1 MLQLHNIRKSFGP
14 VEVLRGLD
22 LSVGR
27 RDRLGLVG
35 INGSGKSTL
44 LKIAAGLLAPDSG
57 TVAPAGDMRT
67 AYLEQGAAEEAWRS
81 GTIDGE
87 GDRSLLVRGLDRLE
101 RGLGALWDRSLAGD
115 ADAVDELMAR
125 SGYEKVERIHRLTRR
140 LGLKPERLKAPAL
153 ELSGGELA
161 RFDLALSLAGEPDL
175 LLLDEP
181 TNFLDEGGLAE
192 AEQLLARYAGA
203 FIAVSHDRDFLD
215 AAVGGILELEDGLL
229 RRYHGGYTDYRRR
242 RGEEI
247 AAAWE
252 DFHQAGRERKKL
264 LAGLNRRLGLLHR
277 MEGGGFTGTAHA
289 NKAGSDSF
297 SRRAA
302 KVARTARTVKRRVAR
317 LESDRLVRPKTYG
330 LKIRPPLN
338 EPARAGEL
346 IARAEN
352 LHFAYPGGSEL
363 FGGLDFS
370 LYRGER
376 VRLTGPNGS
385 GKTTLLRLLLGELE
399 PTGGAAGPGRNVRAF
414 HADQRSLGLPAS
426 GTVFEALREKTDL
439 DRNGIRYL
447 LAKLLFRREEV
458 DKPVASLSGGE
469 RARLFLAI
477 VSVTDANLLV
487 LDEPT
492 AHLDLASIEAL
503 EGALARY
510 TGTVLFVSHDR
521 AFGRAVGSRLFAL
534 PKTNFLKSE

>member
-1 MLQLHNIRKSFGP
+1 MLQLHAIRKSFGP

-44 LKIAAGLLAPDSG
+44 LRIAAGLLAPDSG
-57 TVAPAGDMRT
+57 TAALAGDARA

-81 GTIDGE
+81 GTV
-87 GDRSLLVRGLDRLE
+87 GDASNRSLLVRGLDRLE
-101 RGLGALWDRSLAGD
+101 RGLGALWERSLTGD
-115 ADAVDELMAR
+115 ADAVDELAAR
-125 SGYEKVERIHRLTRR
+125 DGYEKVERVYSLAAR
-140 LGLKPERLKAPAL
+140 LGLPTERLEGPAL
-153 ELSGGELA
+153 ALSGGELA
-161 RFDLALSLAGEPDL
+161 RFDLALLLAGEPDL

-181 TNFLDEGGLAE
+181 TNFLDADGLAE
-192 AEQLLARYAGA
+192 AEKFLARYPRA
-203 FIAVSHDRDFLD
+203 FITVSHDRAFLD

-264 LAGLNRRLGLLHR
+264 LEGLNRRLGLLHR
-277 MEGGGFTGTAHA
+277 MEGGGFSGTAHA
-289 NKAGSDSF
+289 NRAGSDTF

-317 LESDRLVRPKTYG
+317 LESDRLVQPKTYG
-330 LKIRPPLN
+330 LKIRPPLGS
-338 EPARAGEL
+338 PARAGEVV
-346 IARAEN
+346 ARAEN
-352 LHFAYPGGSEL
+352 LRFAHPGGTEL
-363 FGGLDFS
+363 FHGLDFT

-376 VRLTGPNGS
+376 VQLTGPNGS
-385 GKTTLLRLLLGELE
+385 GKTTLLRLLLGELK
-399 PTGGAAGPGRNVRAF
+399 PGGGAAGLGRNVSAF

-426 GTVFEALREKTDL
+426 GTVFEALRRSTELT
-439 DRNGIRYL
+439 RYEIRYL
-447 LAKLLFRREEV
+447 LARLLFRREEAE
-458 DKPVASLSGGE
+458 KPVASLSGGE

-477 VSVTDANLLV
+477 VSAADANLLV

-521 AFGRAVGSRLFAL
+521 AFGRTVGDRRFELARRFS
-534 PKTNFLKSE
+534 

>member
-1 MLQLHNIRKSFGP
+1 MLQLHDVRKSFGP
-14 VEVLRGLD
+14 ADVLRGVD

-35 INGSGKSTL
+35 INGSGKTTL
-44 LKIAAGLLAPDSG
+44 LKIAAGLLTPDSG
-57 TVAPAGDMRT
+57 TVALAGDAT
-67 AYLEQGAAEEAWRS
+67 VAYLEQGASEDAWRS
-81 GTIDGE
+81 GTESG
-87 GDRSLLVRGLDRLE
+87 RSLLARGLDRLE
-101 RGLGALWDRSLAGD
+101 RGLGALWERSLVGD
-115 ADAVDELMAR
+115 AAAVDGLVAR
-125 SGYEKVERIHRLTRR
+125 SGYERVERVHRIAGR
-140 LGLKPERLKAPAL
+140 LGLEPGRLERPAL

-161 RFDLALSLAGEPDL
+161 RLDLALMLAAEPDL
-175 LLLDEP
+175 LLLDEA
-181 TNFLDEGGLAE
+181 TNFLDADGLAE
-192 AEQLLARYAGA
+192 AERLLARYPKS

-215 AAVGGILELEDGLL
+215 AAVEGILELEDGRL
-229 RRYHGGYTDYRRR
+229 RRYHGGYTEYRRR

-252 DFHQAGRERKKL
+252 DYHQAKRERAKL
-264 LAGLNRRLGLLHR
+264 LEGLNRRLGLLHR
-277 MEGGGFTGTAHA
+277 MEGGGYSGTAHA
-289 NKAGSDSF
+289 NRAGSDTF

-302 KVARTARTVKRRVAR
+302 KVARTARTVKRRIAD
-317 LESDRLVRPKTYG
+317 LESDRLVQPKSYG

-338 EPARAGEL
+338 APARAGETV
-346 IARAEN
+346 ARAEG
-352 LHFAYPGGSEL
+352 LRFAHPGGPEL
-363 FGGLDFS
+363 FGGLDFA

-376 VRLTGPNGS
+376 VQLTGPNGS

-399 PTGGAAGPGRNVRAF
+399 PSGGTAGLGRNVRAF

-426 GTVFEALREKTDL
+426 GTVFEALRARSDL

-447 LAKLLFRREEV
+447 LARLLFRREEV
-458 DKPVASLSGGE
+458 DRPVASLSGGE

-477 VSVTDANLLV
+477 VSATDANLLV

-510 TGTVLFVSHDR
+510 PGTVLFVSHDR
-521 AFGRAVGSRLFAL
+521 AFGRTVGDRRFNLG
-534 PKTNFLKSE
+534 